1 MTNDANGKQEF
12 NKAVGQAIQAGE
24 ANIADRS
31 ANIRAGS
38 IGSVAGRDIVNV
50 NHGVPI
56 SNSNVVNL
64 QFGAQEPEREVEFVT
79 NHQKGV
85 IMELVGQI
93 ADATGNDVLKI
104 SRTVLAR
111 AGAKRIKWIR
121 SDRYVDIE
129 QYLTSWL
136 NRVAIKSAAPSTVQS
151 SPALDNVCEDRS
163 PDPATPLQAQLQLAH
178 AQLASTRTMLKITLF
193 AALLGGVILGYYAW
207 ASHQTIDQLQAAF
220 GGCQYA
226 GKTYAVG
233 AIIDNSE
240 APDIE
245 CVVAAEGKPG
255 VWRDLTARRK
265 R

>member
-1 MTNDANGKQEF
+1 MSDDSKNH
-12 NKAVGQAIQAGE
+12 
-24 ANIADRS
+24 
-31 ANIRAGS
+31 IRFGS
-38 IGSVAGRDIVNV
+38 KVDQVHIGDSTDKSI
-50 NHGVPI
+50 PI
-56 SNSNVVNL
+56 TNSNVVNL
-64 QFGAQEPEREVEFVT
+64 QFGAKEREVEFVN

-104 SRTVLAR
+104 SRAVLAR
-111 AGAKRIKWIR
+111 AGAKRVKWIR
-121 SDRYVDIE
+121 SDRYVDVE

-136 NRVAIKSAAPSTVQS
+136 NRVAIKSTAPSATQS
-151 SPALDNVCEDRS
+151 TPARDNVCEDRG
-163 PDPATPLQAQLQLAH
+163 PDLTAPLQAQLQVAQ

-193 AALLGGVILGYYAW
+193 AALLGGGVLGYYGW
-207 ASHQTIDQLQAAF
+207 TSHQTIGQLEAAF

-245 CVVAAEGKPG
+245 CVVTSDGKPG

>member
-1 MTNDANGKQEF
+1 M
-12 NKAVGQAIQAGE
+12 
-24 ANIADRS
+24 
-31 ANIRAGS
+31 NIRADS
-38 IGSVAGRDIVNV
+38 IGNVAGRDIV

-64 QFGAQEPEREVEFVT
+64 QFGVKETEVEFVT

-93 ADATGNDVLKI
+93 ADATEGDALKVC
-104 SRTVLAR
+104 RVVLAR
-111 AGAKRIKWIR
+111 AGAKRIKFIR
-121 SDRYVDIE
+121 SDRYVDVE

-136 NRVAIKSAAPSTVQS
+136 NRVAIKSVAPSNDQPT
-151 SPALDNVCEDRS
+151 PARENVCENPNIDL
-163 PDPATPLQAQLQLAH
+163 TPQLQH
-178 AQLASTRTMLKITLF
+178 VQAQLASTRTLLKVTLF
-193 AALLGGVILGYYAW
+193 AALLSAATLGYYGW
-207 ASHQTIDQLQAAF
+207 TSHQTIGQLQSAF

-245 CVVAAEGKPG
+245 CVVTSDGKPG
-255 VWRDLTARRK
+255 IWRDLTARRK

>member
-1 MTNDANGKQEF
+1 MNDDSKNH
-12 NKAVGQAIQAGE
+12 
-24 ANIADRS
+24 
-31 ANIRAGS
+31 IRFGS
-38 IGSVAGRDIVNV
+38 KVDQVHIGDSTDKST
-50 NHGVPI
+50 PI
-56 SNSNVVNL
+56 TNSNVVNL
-64 QFGAQEPEREVEFVT
+64 QFGAKEREVEFVN

-93 ADATGNDVLKI
+93 ADATETDVLKI

-136 NRVAIKSAAPSTVQS
+136 NRVAIKSTEPSAAHSA
-151 SPALDNVCEDRS
+151 PARDNVCEDSR
-163 PDPATPLQAQLQLAH
+163 PDLTAQLLR
-178 AQLASTRTMLKITLF
+178 AQERLASTRTILKVTLF
-193 AALLGGVILGYYAW
+193 AALLGGVVLGYYGW
-207 ASHQTIDQLQAAF
+207 SSHQTIGQLQAAF

-245 CVVAAEGKPG
+245 CVVTSDGKPG
-255 VWRDLTARRK
+255 IWRDLTARRK

>member
-1 MTNDANGKQEF
+1 MTNEANGKQEF
-12 NKAVGQAIQAGE
+12 NRPVGQAIQAGE

-31 ANIRAGS
+31 VNIRADS
-38 IGSVAGRDIVNV
+38 IGNVAGRDIVN
-50 NHGVPI
+50 HGVPI
-56 SNSNVVNL
+56 TNSNVVNL
-64 QFGAQEPEREVEFVT
+64 QFGAKEPEVGFVT

-136 NRVAIKSAAPSTVQS
+136 NRVAIKPVAPSAAQS
-151 SPALDNVCEDRS
+151 APARDNVCEDRG
-163 PDPATPLQAQLQLAH
+163 PDLTAPLQAQLQVAQ
-178 AQLASTRTMLKITLF
+178 AQLTSTRTMLKITLF
-193 AALLGGVILGYYAW
+193 AALLGGVVLGYYGW
-207 ASHQTIDQLQAAF
+207 SSHQTIDQLQAAF

-226 GKTYAVG
+226 GKTYALG
-233 AIIDNSE
+233 SIIDNSE

-245 CVVAAEGKPG
+245 CVVTSDGKPG
-255 VWRDLTARRK
+255 VWRDLSARRK

>member
-1 MTNDANGKQEF
+1 MTNEANGKQEF
-12 NKAVGQAIQAGE
+12 NKRVGQAIQAGE
-24 ANIADRS
+24 ANITDHS
-31 ANIRAGS
+31 VNIRAGS
-38 IGSVAGRDIVNV
+38 IGNVAGRDIVNV

-64 QFGAQEPEREVEFVT
+64 QFGAKEAEVEFVS
-79 NHQKGV
+79 NHQKRV

-93 ADATGNDVLKI
+93 ADSTGNDILTI
-104 SRTVLAR
+104 SRNVLAR

-129 QYLTSWL
+129 QYLMTWL
-136 NRVAIKSAAPSTVQS
+136 NRVADTSTTQNGEQS
-151 SPALDNVCEDRS
+151 TPARENVCEDRS
-163 PDPATPLQAQLQLAH
+163 TDLPAQLQLAQ

-193 AALLGGVILGYYAW
+193 AALLGVVVLGYYGW
-207 ASHQTIDQLQAAF
+207 TSHQTIDQLQAAF

-226 GKTYAVG
+226 GKSYAVG

-245 CVVAAEGKPG
+245 CVADIKGTSAS
-255 VWRDLTARRK
+255 WK
-265 R
+265 RIGSVHKR

>member
-12 NKAVGQAIQAGE
+12 NKPVGQAIQAGE

-31 ANIRAGS
+31 VNIRAGS

-50 NHGVPI
+50 NHGVPF

-64 QFGAQEPEREVEFVT
+64 QFGPKEPEEVEFVT

-104 SRTVLAR
+104 SRAVLAR
-111 AGAKRIKWIR
+111 AGAKRVKWIR

-136 NRVAIKSAAPSTVQS
+136 NRVAIKSTAPSAAQS
-151 SPALDNVCEDRS
+151 TPARDNVCEDSR
-163 PDPATPLQAQLQLAH
+163 PDLTTQLQLT
-178 AQLASTRTMLKITLF
+178 QERLASTRTMLKVTLF
-193 AALLGGVILGYYAW
+193 AALLGGVILGYYGW
-207 ASHQTIDQLQAAF
+207 SSHQTIDQLQAAF

-233 AIIDNSE
+233 SIIDNSE
-240 APDIE
+240 APDIG
-245 CVVAAEGKPG
+245 CVVTSDGKPG
-255 VWRDLTARRK
+255 VWRDLSARRK
-265 R
+265 H

>member
-1 MTNDANGKQEF
+1 MSEESKNH
-12 NKAVGQAIQAGE
+12 
-24 ANIADRS
+24 
-31 ANIRAGS
+31 IRFGS
-38 IGSVAGRDIVNV
+38 KVDQVHIGDSTDQST
-50 NHGVPI
+50 PI
-56 SNSNVVNL
+56 TNSNVVNL
-64 QFGAQEPEREVEFVT
+64 QFGPKEPEVEFVN

-93 ADATGNDVLKI
+93 ADATEGDALKI
-104 SRTVLAR
+104 CRVVLAR
-111 AGAKRIKWIR
+111 AGAKRIKFIR

-136 NRVAIKSAAPSTVQS
+136 NRVAIKHAAPNSAHS
-151 SPALDNVCEDRS
+151 APARDNVCEDRG
-163 PDPATPLQAQLQLAH
+163 PDLTAPLQAQLQVTQ
-178 AQLASTRTMLKITLF
+178 AQLVSTRTMLKITLF
-193 AALLGGVILGYYAW
+193 AALLGGVVLGYYGW
-207 ASHQTIDQLQAAF
+207 TSHQTIGQLEAAF

-245 CVVAAEGKPG
+245 CVVTPDGKPG

>member
-1 MTNDANGKQEF
+1 MSDDSKNH
-12 NKAVGQAIQAGE
+12 
-24 ANIADRS
+24 
-31 ANIRAGS
+31 IRFGS
-38 IGSVAGRDIVNV
+38 KVDQVHIGDSTDKST
-50 NHGVPI
+50 PI
-56 SNSNVVNL
+56 TNSNVVNL
-64 QFGAQEPEREVEFVT
+64 QFGAKEREVEFVN

-93 ADATGNDVLKI
+93 ADATETDVLKI

-111 AGAKRIKWIR
+111 ASAKRIKWIR

-136 NRVAIKSAAPSTVQS
+136 NRVAIKSTAPSATQS
-151 SPALDNVCEDRS
+151 VPARDNVCEDPR
-163 PDPATPLQAQLQLAH
+163 PDLAAQLQLA
-178 AQLASTRTMLKITLF
+178 QERLASTRTMLQITLF

-207 ASHQTIDQLQAAF
+207 SSHRTIDQLRAAF

-226 GKTYAVG
+226 GKTYAAG
-233 AIIDNSE
+233 SIIDNSE

-245 CVVAAEGKPG
+245 CIVAAEGKPG

-265 R
+265 K

>member
-12 NKAVGQAIQAGE
+12 NRPVGQAIQAGE

-31 ANIRAGS
+31 VNIRAGS

-50 NHGVPI
+50 NHGVPF

-64 QFGAQEPEREVEFVT
+64 QFGPKEPEEVEFVT

-104 SRTVLAR
+104 SRAVLAR
-111 AGAKRIKWIR
+111 AGAKRVKWIR
-121 SDRYVDIE
+121 SDRYLDVE

-136 NRVAIKSAAPSTVQS
+136 NRVAIKPATSNEVQPESIRQNPVAAPTVDL
-151 SPALDNVCEDRS
+151 SP
-163 PDPATPLQAQLQLAH
+163 QLQLAQ
-178 AQLASTRTMLKITLF
+178 AQLASTRTLLKVTLC
-193 AALLGGVILGYYAW
+193 AALLGGGALGYYGW
-207 ASHQTIDQLQAAF
+207 TSHQTIGQLQAAF

-245 CVVAAEGKPG
+245 CVVTSDGKPG

>member
-12 NKAVGQAIQAGE
+12 NKRVGQAIQAGE
-24 ANIADRS
+24 AHIADRS
-31 ANIRAGS
+31 VHVHAGAIGNI
-38 IGSVAGRDIVNV
+38 AGRDIV

-64 QFGAQEPEREVEFVT
+64 QFGSKEPVEFVT

-104 SRTVLAR
+104 SRAVLAR
-111 AGAKRIKWIR
+111 AGAKRVKWIR
-121 SDRYVDIE
+121 SDRYLDVE
-129 QYLTSWL
+129 QYLSSWL
-136 NRVAIKSAAPSTVQS
+136 NRVAIKQ
-151 SPALDNVCEDRS
+151 
-163 PDPATPLQAQLQLAH
+163 ATPSETQPESIRPAPVESRSVDLSPQLQLAQ
-178 AQLASTRTMLKITLF
+178 AQLASTRTTLKITLF
-193 AALLGGVILGYYAW
+193 AALAGIAVLGYYGW
-207 ASHQTIDQLQAAF
+207 TSHQTIGQLQAAF

-233 AIIDNSE
+233 AIIDNSD

-245 CVVAAEGKPG
+245 CVVTSDGKPG
-255 VWRDLTARRK
+255 MWRDLTARRK

>member
-1 MTNDANGKQEF
+1 MTNESNGKQEF
-12 NKAVGQAIQAGE
+12 NRSVGQAIQAGE
-24 ANIADRS
+24 ASIVDRS
-31 ANIRAGS
+31 VSIRAGS
-38 IGSVAGRDIVNV
+38 IGNVAGRDIVNV

-64 QFGAQEPEREVEFVT
+64 QFGAKEAEVEFVT
-79 NHQKGV
+79 NHQKAV

-93 ADATGNDVLKI
+93 ADATETDVLKI
-104 SRTVLAR
+104 SRAVLAR

-121 SDRYVDIE
+121 SDRYLDVE
-129 QYLTSWL
+129 QYLSSWL
-136 NRVAIKSAAPSTVQS
+136 NRVAIKQ
-151 SPALDNVCEDRS
+151 
-163 PDPATPLQAQLQLAH
+163 ATPNETQPESIRPAPVESRSVDFSPQLHLAQT
-178 AQLASTRTMLKITLF
+178 QLASTRTTLKITLF
-193 AALLGGVILGYYAW
+193 AALAGVAVLGYYGW
-207 ASHQTIDQLQAAF
+207 TSHQTIGQLQAAF

-233 AIIDNSE
+233 AIIDNPD

-245 CVVAAEGKPG
+245 CVVTSDGKPG